1 MFPRKEKIV
10 LNPLLNI
17 EYYYSVDISNFN
29 WMAGKRK
36 SVLSSYILGV
46 NFLKKVDNDRFTVRI
61 RKEKMKY
68 IGIDKE
74 LEYLCK
80 ITDEIF
86 NPIEYKI
93 DNEGEVRS
101 ISNLKELEEKISF
114 LELALCYSELSE
126 KIKSKYL
133 KGIKMALTSP
143 RSLGDYFLDR
153 DLSKIYFLPFYNNE
167 FSTNEIKRI
176 KKKLKDIGGI
186 DYSLNLNIVIDNI
199 NVGEDF
205 IKLRIT
211 GDLDTVYFDNEKIK
225 RNLEKIYDEKIEK
238 IFVDIKYLQEIEFS
252 LKFGIILKNKI
263 DFNIRILDDW
273 KILYQNDYF
282 VNLKKQEN

>member
-10 LNPLLNI
+10 FNPLLNI

-29 WMAGKRK
+29 RMAGKRK

-101 ISNLKELEEKISF
+101 ISNLKELEEKIGF

-263 DFNIRILDDW
+263 DFNIRMLDDW

-282 VNLKKQEN
+282 VNLKKQES